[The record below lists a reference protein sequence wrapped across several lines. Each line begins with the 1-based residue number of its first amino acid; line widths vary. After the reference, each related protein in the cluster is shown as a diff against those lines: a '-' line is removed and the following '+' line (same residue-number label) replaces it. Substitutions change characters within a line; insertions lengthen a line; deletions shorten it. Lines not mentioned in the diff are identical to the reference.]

1 MGHVINVEEASV
13 RDVNR
18 LNNLLSNL
26 LIWTIMMVIVKD
38 IRLPLLIDYA
48 IMTYFPGVLKEKVK
62 KKKILPNLKVT
73 DC

>member
-1 MGHVINVEEASV
+1 MGHVINVEEGSV

-38 IRLPLLIDYA
+38 ITLPLLIDYA
-48 IMTYFPGVLKEKVK
+48 IMTYFPGALGKSEEEIKN
-62 KKKILPNLKVT
+62 ITQPEGN
-73 DC
+73 

>member
-38 IRLPLLIDYA
+38 ITLPLLIDYA
-48 IMTYFPGVLKEKVK
+48 IMTYFPGA
-62 KKKILPNLKVT
+62 
-73 DC
+73 